1 MAAVARLV
9 DTLLV
14 LKKPSRPF
22 RASESIA
29 SGVEG
34 KGRIPFAQLLS
45 LHLQWERTLNNG

>member
-14 LKKPSRPF
+14 LKEPS

-29 SGVEG
+29 SGIEG
-34 KGRIPFAQLLS
+34 KGRIPFARLLS
-45 LHLQWERTLNNG
+45 LHSPMETSLNKG